1 MLRPEKGMK
10 VMHYVYPQNVIAVRT
25 KFTSEIEAKLDK
37 ILEEW
42 TKREEHKNYIDE
54 SKAFIDN
61 ICFTNKVERIHGT
74 THIGADLYAD
84 STFEAIVTY
93 HIETWSKVKEDVD
106 ESDPEIVDVKYY
118 EGGWM

>member
-10 VMHYVYPQNVIAVRT
+10 VMHRVYPQNVMATST
-25 KFTSEIEAKLDK
+25 KCTSEIEAKLDK
-37 ILEEW
+37 IVEEW
-42 TKREEHKNYIDE
+42 TNREESEGYAKE

-84 STFEAIVTY
+84 NVFETIVTY
-93 HIETWSKVKEDVD
+93 HLETWSKVREDVD
-106 ESDPEIVDVKYY
+106 ESDPAIVDIKYF